1 MKTKFLTL
9 ILLCILSNLTHAQ
22 SFKFGTVTADLG
34 IGGGLYG
41 IRAYSP
47 VNKTEVSG
55 LGAIGSMPRFNAE
68 FGLMK
73 FFGAGISY
81 RRGTYGKRGDNKL
94 RGSDFMVRANFHLAN
109 SNDKFD
115 LPIGIGY
122 GVSNFNGDLSST
134 EYLKARGGILNI
146 HVSPHFYFGK
156 HIGMFLSLGY
166 NKHLYNKVE
175 AFDGSV
181 LYTQSDGATW
191 NMGGVY
197 FEFGI
202 AGRLQALFAKDEMNR
217 KN

>member
-1 MKTKFLTL
+1 MKSKLLLSTL
-9 ILLCILSNLTHAQ
+9 LFILSNFIYAQ

-34 IGGGLYG
+34 FGGGLYG

-73 FFGAGISY
+73 FLGAGISY
-81 RRGTYGKRGDNKL
+81 RRGTYGKRGDQKL
-94 RGSDFMVRANFHLAN
+94 RGTDFMVRANFHLAN

-122 GVSNFNGDLSST
+122 GISSFNGDLNAT
-134 EYLKARGGILNI
+134 EYLKAKGGILNI
-146 HVSPHFYFGK
+146 HVSPHFYFGQY
-156 HIGMFLSLGY
+156 IGMFLSLGY

-175 AFDGSV
+175 AFDGSKS
-181 LYTQSDGATW
+181 YTQADGATW